1 MANIN
6 VDEVLKKLNLSE
18 KVDLLSGI
26 DMWHTK
32 AVPHLGIPSVRTSD
46 VGPNG
51 VRGTKFFNGIP
62 AACFPCGTGLGATFN
77 LELLEEA
84 GKLMADEARAKG
96 VHAILGPTINMQRS
110 PLGGRG
116 FESIGE
122 DPFLAGLGAAAL
134 VRGIQSKG
142 ILATIKHF
150 VANDHEH
157 KRNAV
162 KVIITERA
170 LREIYTLPFQ
180 LVVRDSQPGAFMT
193 GYNGVNGTYCS
204 ENEDLLDKL
213 LRKEWGW
220 KGLVMSDWW
229 GTYSTTEAAL
239 AGLDLEMPGPT
250 RFRGDM
256 LKFNA
261 QTDKVREHII
271 DQRAKTVLEFVK
283 RCYESG
289 IEENAP
295 EKTLDTPETAAMLRK
310 IGNEGIVLLKNNNE
324 VLPFKKDKKTVV
336 IGPNAKIATYHGGGS
351 AALASYY
358 AVTPFDGIKEKLST
372 APEYTVGQ
380 YSHLMLP
387 PLGFTTKSKGGNQ
400 GMTMK
405 IYNEAPDVADRKPF
419 QELEV
424 LKTDTFLVDFH
435 HPDLKSELFYAALEG
450 SLTADE
456 DCTYE
461 LGLVVCGSGNLYVN
475 GELIIDNTTKQTL
488 GTSFFGCGTVEEKSY
503 YKVQKGKTYN
513 IKVEFGST
521 PTSKLAD
528 QAALPRGGAIRIG
541 GCKVIDPKAEIKHA
555 AALAR
560 EADQVIICAGLNAD
574 WETEGTDREHMA
586 LPPGIDDL
594 ISVVGKANPNTSVVL
609 QSGTPVEMPW
619 INDVSAVIQAWYG
632 GNETG
637 NTIADVLFGDVN
649 PSGKLS
655 LSFPVRGQDNPAFLN
670 YRTEGGRVLY
680 GEDIYIGYRYY
691 EFAQRE
697 VLFPFGH
704 GLSYTSFSFSDL
716 SVAEKNGKLA
726 VTVTVKNTGTVKG
739 AEVAQ
744 VYVAP
749 KQKSKV
755 NRPIKELKGFKKVE
769 LAPGESKAVTIE
781 IESKYAGAY
790 WDEERDKWCVEAGEY
805 EVIVSDSSELK
816 EAKAVKA
823 SVKVQETFWW
833 SGL

>member
-1 MANIN
+1 MADIN
-6 VDEVLKKLNLSE
+6 VEEVLKKLTLSE

-32 AVPHLGIPSVRTSD
+32 ALPHHGIPSVRTSD
-46 VGPNG
+46 GPNG
-51 VRGTKFFNGIP
+51 VRGTKFFNGVK

-77 LELLEEA
+77 QELLEEA
-84 GKLMADEARAKG
+84 GRLMADEARAKG
-96 VHAILGPTINMQRS
+96 AHVILGPTINMQRS

-122 DPFLAGLGAAAL
+122 DPFLAGLGAAAI

-162 KVIITERA
+162 QAVVTERA

-180 LVVRDSQPGAFMT
+180 LAVKESRPAAFMT

-204 ENEDLLDKL
+204 ENEKLLGKL
-213 LRKEWGW
+213 LRGEWGW
-220 KGLVMSDWW
+220 EGLVMSDWW

-250 RFRGDM
+250 RFRGDA
-256 LKFNA
+256 LKFNV
-261 QTDKVREHII
+261 QTDKVREYII
-271 DQRAKTVLEFVK
+271 DERARALLEFVK
-283 RCYESG
+283 RSYQSG

-295 EKTLDTPETAAMLRK
+295 EKTLDTPETAALLRK
-310 IGNEGIVLLKNNNE
+310 IGNEGIVLLQNE
-324 VLPFKKDKKTVV
+324 KDVLPFKKDKKTVV

-351 AALASYY
+351 ASLASYY
-358 AVTPFDGIKEKLST
+358 AVTPFDGIKEKLDKS
-372 APEYTVGQ
+372 PEYTVGQ

-387 PLGFTTKSKGGNQ
+387 PLGFSTKSLSGNE

-405 IYNEAPDVADRKPF
+405 FYNESPDVADRKPF
-419 QELEV
+419 DELEMT
-424 LKTDTFLVDFH
+424 KTDNFLIDYH
-435 HPDLKSELFYAALEG
+435 HPDLKSELFYATLEG
-450 SLTADE
+450 TLTPDE

-461 LGLVVCGSGNLYVN
+461 FGLVVCGSGNLY
-475 GELIIDNTTKQTL
+475 IDGKLSIENTTKQTL
-488 GTSFFGCGTVEEKSY
+488 GNAYFGTGTIEEKSFHEVKKGQS
-503 YKVQKGKTYN
+503 YK

-521 PTSKLAD
+521 PTSTLGD
-528 QAALPRGGAIRIG
+528 QAVLTRGGALRLG
-541 GCKVIDPKAEIKHA
+541 GCKVIDPKAEIQRA
-555 AALAR
+555 AALAKD
-560 EADQVIICAGLNAD
+560 ADQVIVCAGLNAD
-574 WETEGTDREHMA
+574 WETEGADREHMA
-586 LPPGIDDL
+586 LPPGVDDL
-594 ISVVGKANPNTSVVL
+594 ISAVGKANPNTAVVL

-619 INDVSAVIQAWYG
+619 IKDVSAVVQAWYG

-637 NTIADVLFGDVN
+637 NTIADVVFGDVN

-680 GEDIYIGYRYY
+680 GEDVYVGYRYY

-704 GLSYTSFSFSDL
+704 GLSYTTFAFSGL
-716 SVAEKNGKLA
+716 SVAARDGRL
-726 VTVTVKNTGTVKG
+726 TVEVRIENTGRVRG

-755 NRPIKELKGFKKVE
+755 NRPVKELKGFAKAE
-769 LAPGESKAVTIE
+769 LGPGESKVVTVE
-781 IESKYAGAY
+781 LDAKYAGAY

-805 EVIVSDSSELK
+805 DVIVSDSSELK
-816 EAKAVKA
+816 DDKTVKA
-823 SVKVQETFWW
+823 SFKVQKTFWW